1 MSAYGF
7 LSFFFLLGVLGL
19 LKLLTLLRLIV
30 VRGAGARLRG
40 MGTEAGPNGV
50 PRTVPSCGFALIAFA
65 SVLRFALTGPVAL
78 YLVFL
83 FCFLFFLA
91 AACECALWFFSAG
104 AFRIPFLRIAWTLFP
119 AHHATHR

>member
-1 MSAYGF
+1 M
-7 LSFFFLLGVLGL
+7 
-19 LKLLTLLRLIV
+19 R
-30 VRGAGARLRG
+30 
-40 MGTEAGPNGV
+40 TEAGPNAV

-91 AACECALWFFSAG
+91 AACECALCFFFSAG
-104 AFRIPFLRIAWTLFP
+104 AFEFLFSVLHGQYFQRT
-119 AHHATHR
+119 TQSTGDMN